1 MATSKVAI
9 SIDSNLLLEVDSL
22 VAQRVFPNRSKAIQA
37 ALTDKI
43 ALLRQQQFVAECAKL
58 DRQVEQEL
66 AEEGI
71 AEDLAQ
77 WPTY

>member
-9 SIDSNLLLEVDSL
+9 SIDSDLLSQVDSL

-43 ALLRQQQFVAECAKL
+43 ALLRQHRFVTECAKL

-71 AEDLAQ
+71 EGDLAQ
-77 WPTY
+77 WPIY